1 MIGNGTMNSH
11 LKVLS
16 LPPDAAST
24 VIALHCSLGSGR
36 QWDRLARELGSTCQ
50 VIAPDISGYGV
61 NAESFVLPTTLL
73 EEIDALSPRLAEDSG
88 PLHIVGHSYG
98 GALAFKIATDP
109 RYASRVRSLTLI
121 EPVLPTILME
131 NGSDRRLYEHFARLA
146 YAIYEDLWNGSAMEA
161 IEKFLAFWR
170 GSGPEEKL
178 SSNALVRLVQQA
190 DKLAFDFTSLLAEQ
204 NVTVAA
210 AALRVPTL
218 LISGGLSPYLTQR
231 VVGRLAST
239 IPGAET
245 RYLPAAGHMLAISHA
260 SSINPGIG
268 RHIARADEFANLSL
282 VLGEPFLESAV
293 LVKN

>member
-1 MIGNGTMNSH
+1 M
-11 LKVLS
+11 
-16 LPPDAAST
+16 
-24 VIALHCSLGSGR
+24 
-36 QWDRLARELGSTCQ
+36 
-50 VIAPDISGYGV
+50 
-61 NAESFVLPTTLL
+61 
-73 EEIDALSPRLAEDSG
+73 
-88 PLHIVGHSYG
+88 
-98 GALAFKIATDP
+98 
-109 RYASRVRSLTLI
+109 
-121 EPVLPTILME
+121 
-131 NGSDRRLYEHFARLA
+131 
-146 YAIYEDLWNGSAMEA
+146 
-161 IEKFLAFWR
+161 
-170 GSGPEEKL
+170 
-178 SSNALVRLVQQA
+178 NALVRLVQQA

-245 RYLPAAGHMLAISHA
+245 KYLPAAGHMLAISHA
-260 SSINPGIG
+260 SSINPDIG